1 MSPPPRHDRR
11 HAPDPCVAAYRTRH
25 CRCVNGQGVTTVETG
40 VRSAVEAGG
49 STHRPASGE
58 AVPASL
64 ISWVTKVFTRP
75 SPAATRLV
83 GMRFCRR
90 PAWCPGRGFSP
101 LVTGGR
107 GASTSCP
114 DSTALQGD
122 DFVLCARHVPRHT
135 KAVCGRCV
143 RCVCGAPH
151 THRALRLVQARGN
164 GVCVLLSCHDGL
176 AWGVHVAVRLPV
188 SQSCCYLWE
197 DSLCAGSLLGDLL
210 LATSPGP
217 CACSWSNTVQPFS
230 GKIDHVSQAHG

>member
-1 MSPPPRHDRR
+1 MCTSR
-11 HAPDPCVAAYRTRH
+11 ATSYKGSVWQVCEVCVWRAA
-25 CRCVNGQGVTTVETG
+25 
-40 VRSAVEAGG
+40 
-49 STHRPASGE
+49 
-58 AVPASL
+58 
-64 ISWVTKVFTRP
+64 
-75 SPAATRLV
+75 
-83 GMRFCRR
+83 
-90 PAWCPGRGFSP
+90 
-101 LVTGGR
+101 
-107 GASTSCP
+107 
-114 DSTALQGD
+114 
-122 DFVLCARHVPRHT
+122 
-135 KAVCGRCV
+135 
-143 RCVCGAPH
+143 H

>member
-1 MSPPPRHDRR
+1 MSACARR
-11 HAPDPCVAAYRTRH
+11 R
-25 CRCVNGQGVTTVETG
+25 
-40 VRSAVEAGG
+40 
-49 STHRPASGE
+49 RPVVC
-58 AVPASL
+58 VPA
-64 ISWVTKVFTRP
+64 
-75 SPAATRLV
+75 AD
-83 GMRFCRR
+83 
-90 PAWCPGRGFSP
+90 SP
-101 LVTGGR
+101 LVYGGR

-230 GKIDHVSQAHG
+230 GKNRSCLPSTRLTANAPSKESASYTAPAAPAPAQLEGLPDWRWSKGGSRCAAKAR